1 MAVKYYEILESLVRD
16 AGAEGA
22 VLVSV
27 DGLAIASVLPPGAD
41 EDRVAA
47 MGAAILSLG
56 ERVTAELNKG
66 SLEQLYIKGSSG
78 YVIFTGVKDVA
89 VLGVLAP
96 ANAKLGL
103 LLMEIQRT
111 IKKLETE
118 LGW

>member
-1 MAVKYYEILESLVRD
+1 MAVKYTEILEDLVRNS
-16 AGAEGA
+16 GAEGA

-27 DGLAIASVLPPGAD
+27 DGLAIASALPSTAD

-56 ERVTAELNKG
+56 ERVTSELKKG
-66 SLEQLYIKGSSG
+66 ELEQLYIKGSTG
-78 YVIFTGVKDVA
+78 YVIFTGIKDVA

-96 ANAKLGL
+96 VNAKLGL

-111 IKKLETE
+111 VKKLERE
-118 LGW
+118 LG

>member
-1 MAVKYYEILESLVRD
+1 MAAKYYEVLENLVRD

-27 DGLAIASVLPPGAD
+27 DGLAIASVLPHGVD
-41 EDRVAA
+41 EDRIAA

-66 SLEQLYIKGSSG
+66 QLEQLYIKGSTG

-96 ANAKLGL
+96 PNAKLGL
-103 LLMEIQRT
+103 LLMEIQRA
-111 IKKLETE
+111 IKKLEQE
-118 LGW
+118 LG

>member
-1 MAVKYYEILESLVRD
+1 VSVKYTEILEGLIKDS
-16 AGAEGA
+16 GAEGA

-27 DGLAIASVLPPGAD
+27 DGLAIASVLPSSAD

-56 ERVTAELNKG
+56 ERVASELNKG
-66 SLEQLYIKGSSG
+66 NLEQLYIKGSTG
-78 YVIFTGVKDVA
+78 YVVFTGIKDVA

-96 ANAKLGL
+96 ADAKLGL

-111 IKKLETE
+111 VKKLERE
-118 LGW
+118 LG

>member
-1 MAVKYYEILESLVRD
+1 MAAKYYEILENLVRD
-16 AGAEGA
+16 SGAEGA

-27 DGLAIASVLPPGAD
+27 DGLAIASFLPQGID

-66 SLEQLYIKGSSG
+66 QLEQLYIKGSTG

-96 ANAKLGL
+96 PNAKLGL
-103 LLMEIQRT
+103 LLMEIQRA
-111 IKKLETE
+111 IKKLENE
-118 LGW
+118 LG

>member
-1 MAVKYYEILESLVRD
+1 MTVKYAELLEEFIRNS
-16 AGAEGA
+16 GAEGA

-27 DGLAIASVLPPGAD
+27 DGLAIASVLPNTAD

-56 ERVTAELNKG
+56 ERVASELNKG
-66 SLEQLYIKGSSG
+66 NLDQLYIKGSTG
-78 YVIFTGVKDVA
+78 YVIFTGIKDVA

-96 ANAKLGL
+96 VNAKLGL

-111 IKKLETE
+111 IKKLEQE
-118 LGW
+118 LG